1 MKNSKVLTAF
11 LIVAGLLLAFIGG
24 STLLMPVEMKAGAGI
39 DLAGNISVLND
50 TRASAALLFA
60 VAILTFLG
68 AFRENLKFTSTLVS
82 SLLFLSLGVG
92 RLLSILLD
100 GMPVEGLLGA
110 TVLEFVLGI
119 TGAILFTTFRNKT

>member
-11 LIVAGLLLAFIGG
+11 LILSGLLLTFIGG

-39 DLAGNISVLND
+39 DIAGNISVLND
-50 TRASAALLFA
+50 TRAAAALIFST
-60 VAILTFLG
+60 AILSLLG
-68 AFRENLKFTSTLVS
+68 AFKPQLRFSASLASP
-82 SLLFLSLGVG
+82 LLFLSLGSG

-110 TVLEFVLGI
+110 SILEFVLGI
-119 TGAILFTTFRNKT
+119 TGAILFSVFRIKS